1 MWLASTKLNQ
11 PQNCYQLLRPMHY
24 PRNFGF
30 SYIKEG
36 KTKKKRENNPD
47 FFFHIFLLLLKYNCL
62 HFPPTT
68 PLTQPSPLP
77 ALDPAPFGLVYV
89 SFMHVENNP
98 D

>member
-36 KTKKKRENNPD
+36 KTKKREKTTQI
-47 FFFHIFLLLLKYNCL
+47 FFS
-62 HFPPTT
+62 HFFIVAQVQ
-68 PLTQPSPLP
+68 LSPFSTHHST
-77 ALDPAPFGLVYV
+77 DPAIPT
-89 SFMHVENNP
+89 SRP
-98 D
+98 